1 MLSRETNAG
10 QLQILVVEDALEDF
24 ILIEHELRR
33 AGLKFH
39 STRIETTDGLSRE
52 LDRGPQLVLCDHG
65 NAQIDSFRVLEVVRA
80 RSDSLP
86 FIVVTGSM
94 REAQIADAVTRGADD
109 VVLKHRLSELVPAV
123 HRALRHG
130 EARRRLAES
139 EHERERLRAE
149 LEAWRFG
156 HARAPNPLPI
166 CAGCKKIRDSGN
178 EWIQLESYLHNHLN
192 IRFTHGLC
200 FDCVQAYTD
209 RKE

>member
-1 MLSRETNAG
+1 MLSPETSDG
-10 QLQILVVEDALEDF
+10 QLYILVVEDALEDF
-24 ILIEHELRR
+24 ILIERELQR

-39 STRIETTDGLSRE
+39 STRIETTEGLSQE

-65 NAQIDSFRVLEVVRA
+65 NAQIDSFRVLEAVRA

-94 REAQIADAVTRGADD
+94 REAQIAEAITRGADD
-109 VVLKHRLSELVPAV
+109 VVLKHRLSELAPAV
-123 HRALRHG
+123 HRALRHS

-139 EHERERLRAE
+139 EREQDRLRAE
-149 LEAWRFG
+149 LEVWRFG
-156 HARAPNPLPI
+156 QARAPAPLPI
-166 CAGCKKIRDSGN
+166 CGGCKKIRDAHN

-209 RKE
+209 GKK